1 MNTTPEGTSEPMIVL
16 VATDFSSVSL
26 EAERAAV
33 ALAAGHRAVIHL
45 LHVVE
50 PTLDDAG
57 HPVALANL
65 TELVEQQ
72 QVLMDEALARVR
84 RHFDGRTASH
94 LAIGNAAQ
102 EIASAARSLHAD
114 VVVVGPHRRGTL
126 SRWVLGSVS
135 EKVARTAPC
144 AVLVAR
150 PREQQEEP
158 VVTIEPPCPDCLA
171 VRASTSQPD
180 AWCQSHTRKP
190 RRDAHRYSE
199 LPPSFGLG
207 SMLIRPDH

>member
-1 MNTTPEGTSEPMIVL
+1 MNTTSEGIGKGMIVL
-16 VATDFSSVSL
+16 VATDFSSVSR

-33 ALAAGHRAVIHL
+33 ALAAGHDAVIHL

-50 PTLDDAG
+50 PTLDDGG
-57 HPVALANL
+57 HPLALANL

-84 RHFDGRTASH
+84 RDFDGRTASH

-102 EIASAARSLHAD
+102 EIASAARALRAN

-150 PREQQEEP
+150 PRENEDQP
-158 VVTIEPPCPDCLA
+158 AVTIEPPCPDCVA
-171 VRASTSQPD
+171 ARTSTSNPD
-180 AWCQSHTRKP
+180 VWCAAHTRKP
-190 RRDAHRYSE
+190 RREAHRYSE

-207 SMLIRPDH
+207 SMLIRPDR